1 MIYDVALGVRT
12 TIARID
18 AQVVYTGS
26 VTRAIAV
33 RSTFGYNFRCKI
45 NIHRKSFANRVI
57 YRFCYSYRHIN
68 FLKFKTPT
76 WNTVASWITN
86 VVGRTSTD
94 WTVIVRV
101 T

>member
-45 NIHRKSFANRVI
+45 NK
-57 YRFCYSYRHIN
+57 Y
-68 FLKFKTPT
+68 
-76 WNTVASWITN
+76 
-86 VVGRTSTD
+86 TS
-94 WTVIVRV
+94 
-101 T
+101 